1 MVVTTNE
8 ACHWDQEDLDS
19 DCYSTDCGHYFNVT
33 DGTPDDNEMRFCC
46 FCGRRLVA
54 IAYPVEED

>member
-1 MVVTTNE
+1 MSSTTK

-19 DCYSTDCGHYFNVT
+19 DCYVTDCGHYFSVP
-33 DGTPDDNEMRFCC
+33 DGTPEDNEMRFCC

-54 IAYPVEED
+54 RAYNVEED